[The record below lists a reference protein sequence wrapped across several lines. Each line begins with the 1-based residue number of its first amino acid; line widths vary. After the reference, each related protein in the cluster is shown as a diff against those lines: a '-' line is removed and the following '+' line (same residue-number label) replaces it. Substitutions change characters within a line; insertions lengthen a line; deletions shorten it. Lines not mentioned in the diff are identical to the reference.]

1 MFSSLPRGINVKVSS
16 KISTCQ
22 LKNRYLGSK
31 GKCHNFQEG
40 EQSKIL
46 FSPLKILCYVQ
57 KLSEIFCLL
66 GHSLTSYAYVR
77 ETKQA
82 CTSRVNWFPNQIISS
97 TKEKNKK
104 EA

>member
-1 MFSSLPRGINVKVSS
+1 MSQFSRGRAI
-16 KISTCQ
+16 
-22 LKNRYLGSK
+22 KNIAFTIENS
-31 GKCHNFQEG
+31 F
-40 EQSKIL
+40 
-46 FSPLKILCYVQ
+46 CYVQ
-57 KLSEIFCLL
+57 KLSGIFCLL

-77 ETKQA
+77 ETMQP